1 MKRICVFCGSSFGT
15 KPGYVQAARSLG
27 RTLAERN
34 TGLVYGGA
42 HVGLMGQLA
51 NACLE
56 AGGEVIGVIP
66 ERLRDMNLAH
76 TRLAKLHVVGSMHER
91 KALMAD
97 LSDGFIALPGGLGT
111 IEEFFEAIT
120 WAQLGM
126 HQKPCGLLN
135 ACGFYDTLLD
145 FINQLV
151 EQQFVETDNCKM
163 IQIDETPEGLLN
175 KLDAYDAPTASKI
188 EWVLQMTKNAKAVE
202 QDQPH

>member
-15 KPGYVQAARSLG
+15 KKEYVQAARSLG
-27 RTLAERN
+27 RALAERN

-97 LSDGFIALPGGLGT
+97 LADGFIALPGGLGT

-126 HQKPCGLLN
+126 HRKPCGLLN

-145 FINQLV
+145 FVNQLV
-151 EQQFVETDNCKM
+151 EQQFVEVDNCRM
-163 IQIDETPEGLLN
+163 IQIDETPEGLLS
-175 KLDAYDAPTASKI
+175 KLDAYDAPTASKV
-188 EWVLQMTKNAKAVE
+188 EWVLQMTRNAKAME
-202 QDQPH
+202 QDQPN